1 MKEDNTVINN
11 LHNLLV
17 CCTQIYQRRSSVE
30 LPASDEDISNHIYL
44 CIG

>member
-17 CCTQIYQRRSSVE
+17 CCTQIYQRRRSVE
-30 LPASDEDISNHIYL
+30 LQASDEDISNHIYL
-44 CIG
+44 SIG